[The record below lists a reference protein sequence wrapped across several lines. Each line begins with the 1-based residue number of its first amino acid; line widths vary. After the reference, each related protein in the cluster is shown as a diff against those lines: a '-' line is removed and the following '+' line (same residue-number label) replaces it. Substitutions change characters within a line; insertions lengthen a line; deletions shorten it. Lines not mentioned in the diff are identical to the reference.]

1 MLTGLRTAHIFTVP
15 GEHDS
20 IDDAGQKYRSVFG
33 AGTRGDG
40 WYSFDIAGVHVIA
53 LVNTLNLKS
62 SGIWVSSSW
71 TSSLKTSQR
80 CPVIRRSSCS
90 VIFRCSRCIRI
101 GAGVPTMPPRH

>member
-40 WYSFDIAGVHVIA
+40 WYSFDIAGVR
-53 LVNTLNLKS
+53 
-62 SGIWVSSSW
+62 
-71 TSSLKTSQR
+71 Q
-80 CPVIRRSSCS
+80 
-90 VIFRCSRCIRI
+90 RI
-101 GAGVPTMPPRH
+101 GRRGSAIERDIAFGLGKHLVDMAVEAGQRREDSDLPFGPSK